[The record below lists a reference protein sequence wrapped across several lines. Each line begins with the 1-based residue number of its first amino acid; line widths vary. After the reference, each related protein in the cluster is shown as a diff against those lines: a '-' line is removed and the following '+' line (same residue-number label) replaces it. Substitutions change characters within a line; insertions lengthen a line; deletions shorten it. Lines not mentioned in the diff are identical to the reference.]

1 VSAHQF
7 WNAQATDPAGVAMS
21 CFREYALK
29 LESTDE
35 NRKAVEPPMN
45 TDEHRLKADKEKQ
58 DKNKIAF
65 VYIKSSSVFI
75 GVHRCSSVVKNS
87 FF

>member
-1 VSAHQF
+1 
-7 WNAQATDPAGVAMS
+7 
-21 CFREYALK
+21 
-29 LESTDE
+29 
-35 NRKAVEPPMN
+35 MN

-75 GVHRCSSVVKNS
+75 GVHRWLKILSFSLLNRHSSVCASLGVCDAFVPS
-87 FF
+87 